1 MLICSF
7 ASSVALYS
15 CSAGSRR
22 ISASPRW
29 TIAKTL
35 SATLVGAVMAGCCQT
50 NDPSCRNV
58 SIGPS
63 KGEVIGIGIGVGAG
77 IATIVAVGVHHAH
90 HTLTGCV
97 PDLSGGT
104 ELHIR
109 NGDKTYKMAGNTAGV
124 KQGRK
129 MRLHGKSLKQPKHDS
144 SAPTFQVAE
153 VSKDYGPCTL
163 SLGSPAPR
171 S

>member
-90 HTLTGCV
+90 HTLTG
-97 PDLSGGT
+97 
-104 ELHIR
+104 
-109 NGDKTYKMAGNTAGV
+109 
-124 KQGRK
+124 
-129 MRLHGKSLKQPKHDS
+129 
-144 SAPTFQVAE
+144 
-153 VSKDYGPCTL
+153 
-163 SLGSPAPR
+163 
-171 S
+171 